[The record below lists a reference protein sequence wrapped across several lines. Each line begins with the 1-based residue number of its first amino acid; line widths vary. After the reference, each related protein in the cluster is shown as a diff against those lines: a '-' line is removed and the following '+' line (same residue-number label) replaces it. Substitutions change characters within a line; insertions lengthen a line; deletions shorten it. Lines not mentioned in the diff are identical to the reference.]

1 MDLSVPNLIVDNAN
15 RFLTLSLSLII
26 VLCCAVLPGGPEVG
40 KLVDLTYSD
49 AELKYIDHP
58 SNMKDDKVFIYSGL
72 SDTTVYPLVVRSL
85 QAYYS
90 YFIAANNIQTQ
101 YSINSEHCIPTL
113 NYGEACGA
121 KGPPY
126 LGNCNYDGAGAAL
139 KALYGTDV
147 HVRATAQ
154 DTSRLFSFAQNTY
167 VAASPSL
174 SSLSDIGYVY
184 IPSSCEDRRTVC
196 SLHISFHGCEQTLND
211 IGTVYAVHA
220 GFNEWAESNNIIVL
234 YPYAIRSKLVP
245 YNPNGYVCYLQYLP

>member
-1 MDLSVPNLIVDNAN
+1 
-15 RFLTLSLSLII
+15 
-26 VLCCAVLPGGPEVG
+26 
-40 KLVDLTYSD
+40 
-49 AELKYIDHP
+49 
-58 SNMKDDKVFIYSGL
+58 MKDDKVFIYSGL

>member
-1 MDLSVPNLIVDNAN
+1 MSYRFKLFLPLSA
-15 RFLTLSLSLII
+15 
-26 VLCCAVLPGGPEVG
+26 GGPEVG

-72 SDTTVYPLVVRSL
+72 SDTTVDPLVVRSL

-90 YFIAANNIQTQ
+90 YFTAANNIQTQ

-113 NYGEACGA
+113 NYGEECSA
-121 KGPPY
+121 KGSPY

-147 HVRATAQ
+147 RFRATAQ
-154 DTSRLFSFAQNTY
+154 DASRLFSFAQSTY
-167 VAASPSL
+167 TVASPSL

-184 IPSSCEDRRTVC
+184 IPSTCEDRRTVC
-196 SLHISFHGCEQTLND
+196 SLHISFHGCEQTLSD

-220 GFNEWAESNNIIVL
+220 GFNEWAENNNIIVL
-234 YPYAIRSKLVP
+234 YPYAIRSKQVP
-245 YNPNGYVCYLQYLP
+245 YNPNGYVYLLPTLRLY